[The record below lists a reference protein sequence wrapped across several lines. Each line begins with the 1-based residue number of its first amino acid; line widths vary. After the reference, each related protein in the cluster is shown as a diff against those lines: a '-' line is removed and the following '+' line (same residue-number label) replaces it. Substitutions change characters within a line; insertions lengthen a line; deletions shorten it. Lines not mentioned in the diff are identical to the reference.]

1 MNNHTRI
8 GVGLLVLLL
17 SGLPQWVRADIDISE
32 DASIVRLDA
41 KDEALADILS
51 ALAER
56 FNFNIQG
63 EPKHWSGKAED
74 FQASGELEDVLSS
87 LLKDTS
93 HVFAYH
99 TDPQTRTTR
108 IAALKL
114 LNRGVAGFAS
124 NPVPNTPIHTSAPPA
139 ADGWQHDGAIGADGL
154 ALSDAELA
162 DLRPDYDADV
172 TSKPAR
178 RNTST
183 GPQSQLSQSLEQRAR
198 LTVGSTAGATNL
210 AGNTS
215 GGVASAP
222 RAGQANPD
230 MQALTQK
237 ALQGVQDLAKAL
249 RQAEQGNN

>member
-1 MNNHTRI
+1 MYSYTRVCACLL
-8 GVGLLVLLL
+8 VGLL
-17 SGLPQWVRADIDISE
+17 SGSPQLVKADIEISE
-32 DASIVRLDA
+32 DASGVRLDV
-41 KDEALADILS
+41 KDEALTDILS

-56 FNFNIQG
+56 FNFDIQG

-99 TDPQTRTTR
+99 TDLQTKITR

-124 NPVPNTPIHTSAPPA
+124 NPVPNTPIDASGPPA
-139 ADGWQHDGAIGADGL
+139 ADGWQHDDAVGADGS
-154 ALSDAELA
+154 AVTDAELA
-162 DLRPDYDADV
+162 GLIPDYDADLADEG
-172 TSKPAR
+172 AR
-178 RNTST
+178 RNTRA

-198 LTVGSTAGATNL
+198 LSVSTTAGTGNL
-210 AGNTS
+210 SGNTG
-215 GGVASAP
+215 GGVARAP

-249 RQAEQGNN
+249 RQAEQGDN